1 MTKIMTIKGNF
12 DQKVE
17 AVALARHFAEEV
29 LGGVATD
36 VMLEV
41 MLMVSE
47 LATNA
52 VVHAGTAF
60 SLSIERTDGWVRV
73 EVMDGGSGDVQVLAP
88 SKGDS
93 QGRGLQLV
101 DLLSD
106 RWGTTHLNEG
116 GKVVWFVRNL
126 FPSTGLRPMEGDD
139 LRALAVPPMRPASLF

>member
-1 MTKIMTIKGNF
+1 MTIKANF

-17 AVALARHFAEEV
+17 AVALARRFAEEV

-36 VMLEV
+36 VVLEV

-52 VVHAGTAF
+52 VVHAGTTF
-60 SLSIERTDGWVRV
+60 SLGIERTDGWVRV

-101 DLLSD
+101 ELLSD
-106 RWGTTHLNEG
+106 RWGTTPLAEA

-126 FPSTGLRPMEGDD
+126 FPATGLRLMDGHD
-139 LRALAVPPMRPASLF
+139 LRTLVLPPMRPASLF